1 MKATTLIGYFVLAG
15 ALAGCASAKV
25 NTDWDRD
32 ARFADFHTYA
42 WAETPDMEVMQHA
55 TLFDRRLRSAV
66 DDHLAAKGFR
76 KADADGEPDLLLVY
90 QAGVQEK
97 VDVRRWGYAG
107 RQWDARQ
114 YHEGGLVIDL
124 VDAKQMSLVWR
135 GTATAEVSSPDRSGD
150 RIAEVV
156 KKMFADFPAG

>member
-1 MKATTLIGYFVLAG
+1 
-15 ALAGCASAKV
+15 
-25 NTDWDRD
+25 
-32 ARFADFHTYA
+32 
-42 WAETPDMEVMQHA
+42 VMQHA

-66 DDHLAAKGFR
+66 DDQLAANGFR

-90 QAGVQEK
+90 QAGVQER
-97 VDVRRWGYAG
+97 VDVQRWGYAG

-124 VDAKQMSLVWR
+124 VDAKDMSLVWR

-156 KKMFADFPAG
+156 KKMFADFPAGRPMPGAACAGRRPAGLTRRSDRGGEGDERRSRVVARD